1 MNILMLVKLRV
12 LRTSKSP
19 FEKLEHVAVPSDVF
33 GRSVDRRT
41 GRSIVRSLEPHYSQV
56 RSMTWDAILTLITLA
71 LVLGS
76 LVLTRVSADLVLMTA
91 LAFLLIAGILSPA
104 GALAGFA
111 NPGVITIA
119 TLYVVAAGLKETGAV
134 QWIARRLLGHPKTE
148 KGAQLRMLA
157 PTGILSAFMNNTA
170 VVAMFIPAIQ
180 DWAQRLGISASKLLL
195 PLSYAAILGG
205 TCTLIGTSTNLV
217 INGMLQ
223 SRLDIQLGLFELAW
237 VGVPLLLAGG
247 AFLVLLGSRLLP
259 DRGGMREELDQV
271 REYGVEVEVARF
283 GPLVGKTIAEA
294 GLRALNYGYL
304 TEIDR
309 GGRLITAV
317 EPDRMLEGGD
327 KLYFVGAPECASELR
342 RIQGLKSAN
351 GSVHKLEIENHQR
364 CLVEVVLGPEFPGLG
379 KTIRDSRFRTR
390 FNAVIL
396 SVSREGKRVPGK
408 LGDITFRMGDT
419 LLLEASQQFVEQ
431 YQFRRDF
438 LLVSALNDSTPP
450 DFRKAPLALTILLG
464 MVLASASGLLQI
476 IEAAL
481 LAAGAMI
488 VTGCIN
494 ASRARRSVDL
504 PVLIVIGASFALGNA
519 LTATGAAQ
527 WIAGGLFGL
536 GPLSPWLALA
546 LIYILTAVFTELITN
561 NAAAVLM
568 FPIALAVSEQLG
580 VNFLPFAIAVMFAA
594 SASFITPL
602 GYQTNLMV
610 YGPGRYQF
618 TDYVK
623 IGLPLSL
630 LVGAVSIG
638 LIPLVWGFG

>member
-1 MNILMLVKLRV
+1 M
-12 LRTSKSP
+12 
-19 FEKLEHVAVPSDVF
+19 EWQ
-33 GRSVDRRT
+33 G
-41 GRSIVRSLEPHYSQV
+41 IV
-56 RSMTWDAILTLITLA
+56 TLITLFSVLSA
-71 LVLGS
+71 LA
-76 LVLTRVSADLVLMTA
+76 LTRVAADLVLMAA
-91 LAFLLIAGILSPA
+91 LAFLLISGVLGPA
-104 GALAGFA
+104 GALAGFG

-148 KGAQLRMLA
+148 RAAQLRMIA
-157 PTGILSAFMNNTA
+157 PTGILSGFMNNTA

-180 DWAQRLGISASKLLL
+180 DWAQRLGFPASKLLL

-217 INGMLQ
+217 VDGMLQ
-223 SRLDIQLGLFELAW
+223 SQLGINLGLFELAW
-237 VGVPLLLAGG
+237 VGIPLLVAGG
-247 AFLVLLGSRLLP
+247 TFLVLFASRILP
-259 DRGGMREELDQV
+259 DRGGVAEELDLV
-271 REYGVEVEVARF
+271 REYGVEVEVVAP

-294 GLRALNYGYL
+294 GLRALSYGYL

-317 EPDRMLEGGD
+317 EPDRTLQAGD
-327 KLYFVGAPECASELR
+327 RLYFVGAPECASELR
-342 RIQGLKSAN
+342 RIQGLKSAS
-351 GSVHKLEIENHQR
+351 GSVHKLEVANHQR
-364 CLVEVVLGPEFPGLG
+364 CLVEVVIGQEFPALN

-396 SVSREGKRVPGK
+396 SLSREGKRVPGK

-431 YQFRRDF
+431 YRFRRDF

-450 DFRKAPLALTILLG
+450 DFHKAPRALGILAL
-464 MVLASASGLLQI
+464 MVLVSATGLLQI
-476 IEAAL
+476 MEAAF

-488 VTGCIN
+488 VSGCIT

-504 PVLIVIGASFALGNA
+504 PVLVVIAASFALGNA
-519 LTATGAAQ
+519 MTETGAAI
-527 WIAGGLFGL
+527 WVANGLLGFGEWT
-536 GPLSPWLALA
+536 PWMALA
-546 LIYILTAVFTELITN
+546 LIYVLTAVFTELITN

-568 FPIALAVSEQLG
+568 FPIALALSEQLG
-580 VNFLPFAIAVMFAA
+580 VNFLPFAVTVMFAA

-618 TDYVK
+618 VDYVR

-630 LVGAVSIG
+630 LVGCVAVG
-638 LIPLVWGFG
+638 LIPLVWSF